1 MAREHMFLTFVEAA
15 NSGPYD
21 ERPMLP
27 ADIDLQIHL
36 SRNDRPQPFFQIC
49 QHDTVLVVMAGKG
62 RVQFKD
68 SSVLYHH
75 YEAGDFI
82 YVPAGTPHR
91 IVPDTESVHY
101 RYKLPESELE
111 GVAWYCQGC
120 GAPLW
125 RDVWRISE
133 ELVQDGYLRA
143 CQGFNANLGCR
154 TCDSC
159 GTVHPEIDLAPYR
172 WREVAASIRGG
183 AKAPR

>member
-101 RYKLPESELE
+101 RYTPRVRAGGGGLVLSKLRRAPMARRLE
-111 GVAWYCQGC
+111 DFRGAGAGRLPARMPGVQRRSRM
-120 GAPLW
+120 PHL
-125 RDVWRISE
+125 
-133 ELVQDGYLRA
+133 
-143 CQGFNANLGCR
+143 
-154 TCDSC
+154 
-159 GTVHPEIDLAPYR
+159 
-172 WREVAASIRGG
+172 
-183 AKAPR
+183 